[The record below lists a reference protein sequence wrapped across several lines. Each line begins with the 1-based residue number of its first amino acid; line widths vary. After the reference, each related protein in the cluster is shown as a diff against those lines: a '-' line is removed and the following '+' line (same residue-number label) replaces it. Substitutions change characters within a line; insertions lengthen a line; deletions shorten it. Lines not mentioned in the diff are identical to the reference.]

1 MDSYMKKKWGIAYGF
16 RKNYLGLETY
26 YNKQLRVKYKSKMRK
41 TIFFLVMMVALQEIL
56 LYIKDQYQAEVYAVR
71 VLTFGW
77 IVMTFIFLFLSNK
90 VFPISAL
97 FLISIKTTI
106 CIFEMYLIK
115 LTHPDQTERQT
126 LSFLNFLLHSMLDSL
141 VFISMGIFP
150 VTLLSILNAVSYVC
164 IIVNTLILRLG
175 DRETPALIAGVTFF
189 YAINFV
195 DLLNHFDTE
204 LNLFFNYVGIE
215 QKGYYLNTFVD
226 RLLPKHIRGLTAST
240 ECYSEVTLL
249 FADIVG
255 FTEYSAG
262 KNPRQVVEMLSQ
274 LFTAFDKECNTLNLY
289 KLYTIGDCYVVMSFL
304 DKNNRKKPAE
314 EANDVVQLAIF
325 MIRSIAEVRAK
336 INFDKLNM
344 RIGIHTGTV
353 YGGVIGTD
361 IVRFDLYG
369 PDVLTANKMESG
381 GTPGRINVS
390 ENTRRYLDEL
400 EKSNYAFEFN
410 KEIEI
415 KVVGRKYKSYF
426 LVTGNENK
434 EEHA

>member
-1 MDSYMKKKWGIAYGF
+1 
-16 RKNYLGLETY
+16 
-26 YNKQLRVKYKSKMRK
+26 MRK
-41 TIFFLVMMVALQEIL
+41 TIFFLVLMVALQEIL
-56 LYIKDQYQAEVYAVR
+56 LYIKAPYQVEVYAVR
-71 VLTFGW
+71 VLLFGW
-77 IVMTFIFLFLSNK
+77 IIMSFIFLFLSNK

-97 FLISIKTTI
+97 VLISLKTSI
-106 CIFEMYLIK
+106 YIFEMYLIT
-115 LTHPDQTERQT
+115 LSYPDYVERQT
-126 LSFLNFLLHSMLDSL
+126 VSYLNFLLHSMLDSL
-141 VFISMGIFP
+141 LFISMGIFP
-150 VTLLSILNAVSYVC
+150 VALLMILNGVSYLC
-164 IIVNTLILRLG
+164 IIVNTLILRLD
-175 DRETPALIAGVTFF
+175 DRSTPSLIAEVTFF
-189 YAINFV
+189 YFINFV

-204 LNLFFNYVGIE
+204 LSLFFNYVGIE

-226 RLLPKHIRGLTAST
+226 RLLPKHIRGLTANT

-274 LFTAFDKECNTLNLY
+274 LFTAFDKECNKLNLY

-304 DKNNRKKPAE
+304 DKNNRKKPSE
-314 EANDVVQLAIF
+314 EANDVIQLAMF
-325 MIRSIAEVRAK
+325 MIRSIAEVRAR

-369 PDVLTANKMESG
+369 PDVLTANKMESN

-390 ENTRRYLDEL
+390 ETTRRYLDEL

-410 KEIEI
+410 KEIDI
-415 KVVGRKYKSYF
+415 KVVGRRYKSYF
-426 LVTGNENK
+426 LVTSSESK
-434 EEHA
+434 EEPT